1 MNALFICVIVLDYIC
16 CTYSNICWSNTKIFL
31 SVLIVFGK
39 FFCFEN
45 FQNFQK
51 LCISILAT
59 LPRKSSQSWDP
70 SHELTQKLLRLFGES
85 SSLLRKRLWKI
96 FKKSGFLAFSWLSLA
111 TGSRVEALVVSLL
124 KMLRNLLASRPSS
137 HEKYLDKFLKFVT
150 WVFGDL
156 FATHSNREKH
166 VFCTMKVIFRAVFK
180 NFSFFPR
187 ILWLFIILSVPLF
200 SKITILTHKAFIF
213 FIYSSPIFKK
223 RVWVL
228 SLSQCILCFYPLI
241 SWILCFLLR
250 FENMMLKMICGY
262 FVEFDVWVLL
272 VLVVCCL

>member
-85 SSLLRKRLWKI
+85 SSLLRKRLWKN

-124 KMLRNLLASRPSS
+124 KMLRDLLASRPSS
-137 HEKYLDKFLKFVT
+137 HEKYLDKF
-150 WVFGDL
+150 
-156 FATHSNREKH
+156 
-166 VFCTMKVIFRAVFK
+166 FK
-180 NFSFFPR
+180 ICHMGFWRLVRDSFQSRKTCVLHNEGYFQGCFQK
-187 ILWLFIILSVPLF
+187 LFIFPSHLVTVHNLVRPSLF
-200 SKITILTHKAFIF
+200 QNHHSHSQSLHFLHLF
-213 FIYSSPIFKK
+213 FTN
-223 RVWVL
+223 L
-228 SLSQCILCFYPLI
+228 
-241 SWILCFLLR
+241 
-250 FENMMLKMICGY
+250 
-262 FVEFDVWVLL
+262 
-272 VLVVCCL
+272 